1 MTMGSHICLTPVTDS
16 DGEHSKTQSCTP
28 QHDLLNRRSSD
39 VAARAALDQIT
50 HLCSMRLCSPARYP
64 PWADSTIPS
73 ASTILNRTCWHEMAK
88 MRHEIRRR
96 FAAGVPGF
104 SRMRLQFGR
113 GFTGEISLSKAVITT
128 VIAVKRLFTE
138 DVLRA
143 LTRRSSRNSSMLP
156 HRKPS
161 SFSV

>member
-16 DGEHSKTQSCTP
+16 DEEHSKTQSCTP
-28 QHDLLNRRSSD
+28 QHGLLTRSSD

-64 PWADSTIPS
+64 PGADSTIPS

-104 SRMRLQFGR
+104 SRMRHQFGR
-113 GFTGEISLSKAVITT
+113 GFTGEMSLSKAVITT

-161 SFSV
+161 RFSV